1 MAKLLS
7 RYRDLI
13 TGLLVEN
20 GMSKDDAKTYL
31 KKGPSG
37 TELGVQLYD
46 LYLASLQ
53 QVMNDYASQ
62 YGTAIDLFSDNENAT
77 QVIATANQSNLSSNQ
92 GMDGSGDY
100 YNQFYFSSVN
110 SLTSKLLYLSR
121 KRFNLINKELEELF
135 GDVNQLAIRIEDK
148 LGANSKSFARS
159 ISVMNYLGN
168 ATTAFNAVP
177 PAELRDLLGP
187 YYSESNLNT
196 LVPDHPSLS
205 SFESPYNYIFYTSEL
220 TVQNTSTNIDL
231 PPQGLIFAIQQVT
244 TEPVNVPV
252 LSQALYGDATIN
264 FADAPVMNVLYLLG
278 AGANGDQSGDLI
290 INFADGSTPLAYTLN
305 FTDWANNKNQK
316 PKKHSNPSLSLQSKP
331 YNDEIVLEY
340 FKTYVN
346 TNKNGVG
353 KAENNYRYI
362 FGYGINVDSSSPVSS
377 IDFNFDDNVKIL
389 AASYL

>member
-92 GMDGSGDY
+92 GMDGSGNY
-100 YNQFYFSSVN
+100 YNQYYFNTVN
-110 SLTSKLLYLSR
+110 SHTSTMLYLSR
-121 KRFNLINKELEELF
+121 RESDLINKELEKLYY
-135 GDVNQLAIRIEDK
+135 DANLWSIRAEDK
-148 LGANSKSFARS
+148 HGANSKSYSRS
-159 ISVMNYLGN
+159 ISAMNYIGN
-168 ATTAFNAVP
+168 ATKAFNAGP
-177 PAELRDLLGP
+177 PTDLEDLLGP
-187 YYSESNLNT
+187 YYSEPNLNT
-196 LVPDHPSLS
+196 RIAGRDSYSSPSD
-205 SFESPYNYIFYTSEL
+205 YYYYTSEL
-220 TVQNTSTNIDL
+220 TVPNTYNLDL
-231 PPQGLIFAIQQVT
+231 PPLGVVFAIQQVAAD
-244 TEPVNVPV
+244 PVNVPF

-264 FADAPVMNVLYLLG
+264 FADEPVMNTLYLLG
-278 AGANGDQSGDLI
+278 AGANGDQSGYNLI
-290 INFADGSTPLAYTLN
+290 INFADGSTPLTHTLD
-305 FTDWANNKNQK
+305 FTDWANHENQQATNN
-316 PKKHSNPSLSLQSKP
+316 SQPSLSVQSRP
-331 YNDEIVLEY
+331 YINEIVLQD
-340 FKTYVN
+340 FTTYVD
-346 TNKNGVG
+346 NKG
-353 KAENNYRYI
+353 KTQQYYRYI
-362 FGYGINVDSSSPVSS
+362 FGYAIEVESSSPVSS